1 MTLKELHNAARDP
14 LKGFCRVCPVCNG
27 KACAGE
33 IPGSGGLGT
42 GRSFI
47 NNFSALEAVTLNMRV
62 IHSGTVPDISCNLL
76 GLPLSMPIIPAP
88 IGGVTLTVVPGGP
101 EEDYG
106 LHLARGCR
114 TAGTVAGIGD
124 GPMPILW
131 PAAMRAMKD
140 VHGQAIV
147 FIKPW
152 ENSLLCQKL
161 DEVADTGATVVGTD
175 IDAPGLANIRK
186 ANHGITPKTTAQLAE
201 VIEHSHRRN
210 MKIILK
216 GVMTVE
222 DAQNAL
228 RAGADG
234 IVVSNHGGRVLDH
247 TPGTAEVLPEISAAV
262 KGKMSILVDGGIR
275 SGVDVLKMMA
285 LGADAVLIG
294 RPFMIAV
301 MGDQADG
308 VALTLNWLADDLQKA
323 LMLTGCASLT
333 EIGQHIVR
341 VPTAF
346 RS

>member
-1 MTLKELHNAARDP
+1 MTLKELRDAAREP

-27 KACAGE
+27 KPCAGE
-33 IPGSGGLGT
+33 IPGSGGIGT
-42 GRSFI
+42 GKSFI
-47 NNFSALEAVTLNMRV
+47 NNFTALEAVTLNMKI
-62 IHSGTVPDISCNLL
+62 IHSAVAPDISCNLL

-88 IGGVTLTVVPGGP
+88 IGGVSLSVVPGGP

-114 TAGTVAGIGD
+114 AANTVAGIGD

-131 PAAMRAMKD
+131 PAAIRAMQD
-140 VHGQAIV
+140 VQGQAIV

-161 DEVADTGATVVGTD
+161 DEVAATGATVVGTD

-186 ANHGITPKTTAQLAE
+186 ANHGITPKTVDQLAE
-201 VIEHSHRRN
+201 VAEHSHRRG
-210 MKIILK
+210 MRIIFK

-247 TPGTAEVLPEISAAV
+247 TPGTAEVLPAISAAV
-262 KGKMSILVDGGIR
+262 KGKMAVLVDGGIR
-275 SGVDVLKMMA
+275 TGVDVLKMLA

-294 RPFMIAV
+294 RPFMVAV
-301 MGDQADG
+301 LGDKAEG
-308 VALTLNWLADDLQKA
+308 VTLTLNTLAEDLKKA
-323 LMLTGCASLT
+323 LMLTGCASLK
-333 EIGQHIVR
+333 EVGQHIVR
-341 VPTAF
+341 VPAAF